1 MAEIIK
7 TLVILNTQFSN
18 IFEGA
23 KPASLTYEADYDGDD
38 TTYMK
43 SYQNNLIDEV
53 CTQADF
59 WDCVSG
65 YKESFSITVHVVGDH
80 TEKEKLEAHLT
91 KLIREDM
98 TAKVGRTPESSFL
111 DDMDEEKKKE
121 IDEGVALAKRDY
133 PKLFKKY

>member
-23 KPASLTYEADYDGDD
+23 KPASLTYEADYNGDD
-38 TTYMK
+38 TEYMK

-53 CTQADF
+53 YTQADF

-65 YKESFSITVHVVGDH
+65 YKESFSITVDVVGDH
-80 TEKEKLEAHLT
+80 SEKEKIEAHLT
-91 KLIREDM
+91 QLITEDM
-98 TAKVGRTPESSFL
+98 TAKVGRTPGPSFL
-111 DDMDEEKKKE
+111 DDMGEEEKKE
-121 IDEGVALAKRDY
+121 IDEGVARVKRDY
-133 PKLFKKY
+133 PGLFKKY